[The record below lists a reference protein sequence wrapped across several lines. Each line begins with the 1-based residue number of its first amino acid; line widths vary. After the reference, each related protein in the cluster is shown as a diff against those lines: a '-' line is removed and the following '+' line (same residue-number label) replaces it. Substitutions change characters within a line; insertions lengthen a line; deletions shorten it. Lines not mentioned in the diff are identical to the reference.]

1 MRRSDEFGEVAH
13 RDRVDSHQAGSAAP
27 RADEEVVAQDDVVGP
42 NRCTLRAAPMR
53 VSDRGAGSEEE
64 QAPRRAGTRRCRRP
78 SVRSNAPSD
87 GGSRGC
93 IGDHMSLS
101 TAIIASSRAATPL
114 ATLINDDCSAVGGVF
129 RLDYSS
135 AVVLTDDWRKTQAG
149 GVPSGAFLLASAG
162 KQTPE
167 GFALDDQELI
177 LLRVRG
183 TAGLPN
189 ESDLVQT
196 RLAVVRDAGDSGK
209 GFDEVTDEL
218 TRNELQQSAFD
229 CEVIGTFYT
238 EPNSTT
244 IEFGSDIDNVVS
256 SARYQVFLPS
266 EKVLSWIA
274 SYPEPKGND
283 LLTLGAVR
291 FASTRRRARAAG
303 VDKANVDVHVD
314 DFVGRKT
321 AVFGM
326 TRTGKS
332 NTIKTLVTAIATHAA
347 LNGTQVGQLIFDPQ
361 GEYANVNAQ
370 DQTGLRL
377 LGDADR
383 VRIYRMGAT
392 GADAQVRP
400 LAMNFY
406 DRANFDA
413 VVDFVNSAVNEQYG
427 GYAYVKAFTAINW
440 SEPDRNAD
448 YGDWLTWTKAVVGLY
463 GLLAEC
469 GITGGGFTP
478 AGLEFGWTQALF
490 SSFEDA
496 HPGLVTQVGRHYR
509 AATPEAA
516 RRVMQFMV
524 NDGSWNQRSQTSG
537 GGDTAFKFIADFN
550 NRASGKAAI
559 RQLREFH
566 SSSSSQRVEEQVWD
580 DMQSGRLAIVDL
592 AYGSG
597 DVAKIISENIVNY
610 LLSRANDRFREG
622 HDAVAFQIV
631 VEEAHNLFE
640 RGAKDVAGN
649 PWVRLSKEAAKY
661 QIGLVYATQEVSS
674 VDQRILSNTS
684 NWLIAH
690 LNSDNETRELSHYY
704 DFKTWAESIRRV
716 EDQGFVRMKTYSG
729 KYIVPVQ
736 VAKFDHSMINK
747 ARQAA
752 GLAEISAPSQ
762 PAEVV
767 Q

>member
-1 MRRSDEFGEVAH
+1 
-13 RDRVDSHQAGSAAP
+13 
-27 RADEEVVAQDDVVGP
+27 
-42 NRCTLRAAPMR
+42 
-53 VSDRGAGSEEE
+53 
-64 QAPRRAGTRRCRRP
+64 
-78 SVRSNAPSD
+78 
-87 GGSRGC
+87 
-93 IGDHMSLS
+93 MSLS
-101 TAIIASSRAATPL
+101 TAIIDSSRADTPL
-114 ATLINDDCSAVGGVF
+114 ARLINDKCTAVGGIF

-149 GVPSGAFLLASAG
+149 GVPNGAFLLASAG
-162 KQTPE
+162 SQTSD
-167 GFALDDQELI
+167 GFVLDDQELI

-183 TAGLPN
+183 TAALPN
-189 ESDLVQT
+189 EADLVQT

-209 GFDEVTDEL
+209 DFDEVTDEL

-238 EPNSTT
+238 EPNSNTV
-244 IEFGSDIDNVVS
+244 EFGSDIDNVVS

-291 FASTRRRARAAG
+291 FASTRRRSRAAG
-303 VDKANVDVHVD
+303 VDKANVDVHID

-347 LNGTQVGQLIFDPQ
+347 LNQAPVGQLIFDPQ
-361 GEYANVNAQ
+361 GEYANVNKQ
-370 DQTGLRL
+370 DETGLRL

-392 GADAQVRP
+392 DADAQVRP

-406 DRANFDA
+406 DRSNFDA
-413 VVDFVNSAVNEQYG
+413 VVDLVNSTVNVQFG
-427 GYAYVKAFTAINW
+427 TYAYVKSFTAINW
-440 SEPDRNAD
+440 TEPDRVRD
-448 YGDWLTWTKAVVGLY
+448 YGDWITWSKARVGFY

-469 GITGGGFTP
+469 GIAGQNIIQG
-478 AGLEFGWTQALF
+478 GLEFGWTQQLF
-490 SSFEDA
+490 SAFNSQ
-496 HPGLVTQVGRHYR
+496 HPNLVNQAGRNYHLS
-509 AATPEAA
+509 TPDAA
-516 RRVMQFMV
+516 RRVMQFMSES
-524 NDGSWNQRSQTSG
+524 GEWGQRSS
-537 GGDTAFKFIADFN
+537 GGDTPFKFISEFN
-550 NRASGKAAI
+550 NRTSGKAAI
-559 RQLREFH
+559 RQLRDFH
-566 SSSSSQRVEEQVWD
+566 STNSSQRVEEQIWD

-592 AYGSG
+592 AHGSG

-610 LLSRANDRFREG
+610 LLSKANDRFRSG
-622 HDAVAFQIV
+622 DDAIAFQIV

-661 QIGLVYATQEVSS
+661 RIGLVYATQEVSS

-704 DFKTWAESIRRV
+704 DFKTWADSIRRV

-736 VAKFDHSMINK
+736 VAKFDHAMINK
-747 ARQAA
+747 AREAA
-752 GLAEISAPSQ
+752 GLNPISANDESL
-762 PAEVV
+762 EVV
-767 Q
+767 